1 MSHDAETLKREF
13 LEYLE
18 IERGRARR
26 TIENYDHYLSEF
38 LRWSELK
45 KAEGVTDE
53 LIRKYRLFLNRK
65 EYTKKTQNYFLIAL
79 RQFLKYLARRGI
91 ESLPADRIELAKQG
105 DRDLD
110 LISSEELGR
119 LLASPSEA
127 LAKASTPEERLK
139 ALRDIAILELFFS
152 TGLRVAELCS
162 LSRYLD
168 WKRDE
173 VSVRG
178 KGDKVRLVF
187 ISPKAKEAI
196 KEYLAERKDMDD
208 ALFVTGFRGAGKQEA
223 EGRSLRIT
231 PRSVAR
237 IVKEHALRAGI
248 DKRVSPHTLRHM
260 FATDLLENGADIRSV
275 QALLGHANIATTQVY
290 THVTDRHLKDIH
302 KTFHGKRR
310 D

>member
-1 MSHDAETLKREF
+1 M
-13 LEYLE
+13 
-18 IERGRARR
+18 
-26 TIENYDHYLSEF
+26 
-38 LRWSELK
+38 
-45 KAEGVTDE
+45 
-53 LIRKYRLFLNRK
+53 
-65 EYTKKTQNYFLIAL
+65 AL
-79 RQFLKYLARRGI
+79 RQFLKYLARRDVA
-91 ESLPADRIELAKQG
+91 SLPADRIELAKQG

-110 LISSEELGR
+110 LISAEELGR
-119 LLASPSEA
+119 LLASPAEA
-127 LAKASTPEERLK
+127 LAKAEKPEEKLK
-139 ALRDIAILELFFS
+139 ALRDLAILELLFS

-187 ISPKAKEAI
+187 ISPKAKQTI
-196 KEYLAERKDMDD
+196 KEYLDIRTDVDD
-208 ALFVTGFRGAGKQEA
+208 ALFVNVSRANSA
-223 EGRSLRIT
+223 SRLT

-237 IVKEHALRAGI
+237 IVKEHAIRAGI

-302 KTFHGKRR
+302 KTFHGKQRN
-310 D
+310 